1 MKKRALGIALAGALT
16 LSSLAL
22 AATPSGTYKAKVR
35 SRAYNGALDGTW
47 TVTLY
52 KGKYTVT
59 DNGTVVLQGKY
70 SISGTRITIGGGGHK
85 AFCQVTG
92 VYTFKLS
99 GNKLSFGKVSD
110 RTAKCAGRRIVLTSG
125 AFTKVG

>member
-1 MKKRALGIALAGALT
+1 MKKRALGIAVVGMLA
-16 LSSLAL
+16 LSSVAL
-22 AATPSGTYKAKVR
+22 AATPSGTYKAKVH
-35 SRAYNGALDGTW
+35 SSAFNGALDGTW

-52 KGKYTVT
+52 HGKYTVT

-85 AFCQVTG
+85 AFGQVTG
-92 VYTFKLS
+92 VYTYRLS
-99 GNKLSFGKVSD
+99 GSKLSFSKVSD
-110 RTAKCAGRRIVLTSG
+110 PTTKCAGRRIVLTSG